1 MTSLCGVSISSFAL
15 DLVQAYDRAK
25 KNDPAW
31 HTNVYQFE
39 ADKLNLGLP
48 QVICSPL

>member
-1 MTSLCGVSISSFAL
+1 MAIKKILLMTSLCGVSISSFAL

-31 HTNVYQFE
+31 QANS
-39 ADKLNLGLP
+39 KLISSIWG
-48 QVICSPL
+48 

>member
-1 MTSLCGVSISSFAL
+1 MAIKKILLMTSLCGVSISSFAL

-31 HTNVYQFE
+31 PVSYTHLT
-39 ADKLNLGLP
+39 LP
-48 QVICSPL
+48 TKRIV